1 MKRSLDLLE
10 EKPLAELIWASPREL
25 LNVFQA
31 DAIGCHVLTATPN
44 VLGKLAL
51 VGKDLTRYSLETVEM
66 FRQDA
71 LKAGFSIPG
80 STTHSNK
87 KI

>member
-1 MKRSLDLLE
+1 MNIIINSTYLKRSLQSV
-10 EKPLAELIWASPREL
+10 AG
-25 LNVFQA
+25 V
-31 DAIGCHVLTATPN
+31 
-44 VLGKLAL
+44 